1 MAISKVVLNGT
12 TLMDATIAT
21 ATAEDI
27 TAPKTAMLAD
37 GVMTT
42 GTRNGGGSTTWTR
55 PAEWPDYSKL
65 RLEEDNI
72 EAQFFTYDNREARS
86 GITGYGGIF
95 FYTSDASKCNLD
107 RVTIG
112 TTGTVTVLETLQVN
126 KNADIKFTIPL
137 DAGDFVCY
145 RLTPTT
151 GHITR
156 ISMAARTVGGS
167 YVNQRCVERYG
178 RLPYCT
184 AFNGTNGNR
193 HWGCNFLVS
202 DTILAMSESV
212 TEVDYSYSFA
222 LENLP
227 TDKWETVIPSA
238 SIFRGCRSLKSFDF
252 SKLDL
257 TSKTEFRYS
266 FADAG
271 FEEVDLSNNSMPVV
285 TNIQSLL
292 AGCVNLKKFK
302 SPSNVGSTVTT
313 DPDFLSNCVQLEV
326 VEFPET
332 WTAPIQARFFDNCTA
347 LKALILRAD
356 QVITLGATGAV
367 PFMAAGGGYTFVPQ
381 SLLNDYKAAT
391 NWSSLA
397 SYILPIEGSYWETHH
412 ADGSLIE

>member
-1 MAISKVVLNGT
+1 MAIAKVTLNGT
-12 TLMDATIAT
+12 TLIDITDTT
-21 ATAEDI
+21 ATASDVASGKYFY
-27 TAPKTAMLAD
+27 TGD
-37 GVMTT
+37 GVKTV
-42 GTRNGGGSTTWTR
+42 GEGSGGGAETWTR

-65 RLEEDNI
+65 RLEEDDI

-95 FYTSDASKCNLD
+95 FYTSDGSKCNLD

-112 TTGTVTVLETLQVN
+112 ATGTVTVLETLQVN
-126 KNADIKFTIPL
+126 HNADIKFTIPL
-137 DAGDFVCY
+137 DAGDYVCY

-156 ISMAARTVGGS
+156 ISMAARTVGG

-202 DTILAMSESV
+202 DTILAMSTNVAEM
-212 TEVDYSYSFA
+212 DYSYSFA

-257 TSKTEFRYS
+257 TSITVFGYS

-292 AGCVNLKKFK
+292 SGCVNLKKFK
-302 SPSNVGSTVTT
+302 SPSSVGSTVTT
-313 DPDFLSNCVQLEV
+313 DSDFLNNCVQLEV
-326 VEFPET
+326 VEFPGT
-332 WTAPIQARFFDNCTA
+332 WTAPIQARFFNYCTG

-356 QVITLGATGAV
+356 QVLTLGATGAV

-381 SLLNDYKAAT
+381 SLLDDYKAAT